1 MLDNNNKQLIQI
13 NEYNNREI
21 EKLDISFTDEE
32 INIIENE
39 YYNKLEIIFKR
50 HGKLIIKTQQYVGYI
65 ILPNHIISIIPKIPK
80 ISFINMVK
88 YALQIPE
95 LKSEE
100 FEISEENNY
109 YDILV
114 LFLFQQLE
122 ILIQRGLNTG
132 YKIYEENLN
141 KVKGKI
147 LFKENLA
154 INFNRPDKI
163 FCLFSETSQDILEN
177 QIIKYVVYHLSQCY
191 FIDES
196 INAKLINYYNQL
208 DSISLVP
215 MSLDIFSTIE
225 YTPLNEHY
233 RTILKLCELLLKDSS
248 IDEENIGEKTAISFL
263 IDMNKLF
270 EKSVVNILRETL
282 PRIDNKYKIYEQK
295 KEYADIQR
303 ELELRI
309 DILITYNNK
318 PSMILDTKYME
329 FDSKPSSSHLAQM
342 NLYSD
347 IKKVKE
353 CGLIF
358 PGTNKNIVYSL
369 EPIGLNLHILFFD
382 IQAETQYEFKNKCNL
397 FVNSLIEIINSFR
410 VRD

>member
-1 MLDNNNKQLIQI
+1 MSDNKQLIQI
-13 NEYNNREI
+13 NEYYNGEL
-21 EKLDISFTDEE
+21 EKLDIPFTDEE
-32 INIIENE
+32 INIIEIE
-39 YYNKLEIIFKR
+39 YYNKLEIIFKH
-50 HGKLIIKTQQYVGYI
+50 HGKVIIKTQQYVGYI
-65 ILPNHIISIIPKIPK
+65 ILPNHIISIVPKIPK

-88 YALQIPE
+88 YALQLPE

-114 LFLFQQLE
+114 LFLFQQLD

-132 YKIYEENLN
+132 YKIYEENLT

-163 FCLFSETSQDILEN
+163 FCSFSETSQDILEN
-177 QIIKYVVYHLSQCY
+177 QIIKYIIYHLSQFY
-191 FIDES
+191 FVDES
-196 INAKLINYYNQL
+196 INAKLINYFDQL

-215 MSLDIFSTIE
+215 ISLDSFYTIE

-233 RTILKLCELLLKDSS
+233 RTILTLCELLLKDSS

-270 EKSVVNILRETL
+270 EKFVVNILRETL
-282 PRIDNKYKIYEQK
+282 PEIDNKYKIYEQK
-295 KEYADIQR
+295 KEYADIQK

-318 PSMILDTKYME
+318 PLMILDTKYME
-329 FDSKPSSSHLAQM
+329 FESKPSSSHLAQM

-347 IKKVKE
+347 IKKIKD

-358 PGTNKNIVYSL
+358 PGTNKNIVYQL
-369 EPIGLNLHILFFD
+369 DKIGLNLHILFCD
-382 IQAETQYEFKNKCNL
+382 IQAGTHYEFKNKCTT
-397 FVNSLIEIINSFR
+397 FVNSLINIINSFKEI
-410 VRD
+410 

>member
-1 MLDNNNKQLIQI
+1 MLDNNKQLLLLS
-13 NEYNNREI
+13 EYNNREI
-21 EKLDISFTDEE
+21 EKLEIPFTDEE

-50 HGKLIIKTQQYVGYI
+50 HGKFILKTQQYVGYI
-65 ILPNHIISIIPKIPK
+65 ILPNHIISITPKIPK
-80 ISFINMVK
+80 VSFINMVK
-88 YALQIPE
+88 YALQLPE

-100 FEISEENNY
+100 FEIAEENNY

-114 LFLFQQLE
+114 LFLFQQLD

-154 INFNRPDKI
+154 INFTRPDKI
-163 FCLFSETSQDILEN
+163 FCSFSETSQDILEN
-177 QIIKYVVYHLSQCY
+177 QIIKYVIYHLSQCY

-215 MSLDIFSTIE
+215 ISLEIFSTIE

-233 RTILKLCELLLKDSS
+233 KTILKLCELLLRDSS

-270 EKSVVNILRETL
+270 EKFVVNILKDIL
-282 PRIDNKYKIYEQK
+282 PSVNNNYKIYEQK
-295 KEYADIQR
+295 KEYADIQK

-309 DILITYNNK
+309 DILITYNDK
-318 PSMILDTKYME
+318 PLMILDTKYME
-329 FDSKPSSSHLAQM
+329 FESKPSSNHLAQM

-347 IKKVKE
+347 IKKVKN

-358 PGTNKNIVYSL
+358 PGTNKNIIYPL
-369 EPIGLNLHILFFD
+369 EIIGLNLHILFFD
-382 IQAETQYEFKNKCNL
+382 IQAETHYEFKNKCNV
-397 FVNSLIEIINSFR
+397 FVKLLMEIINSFR
-410 VRD
+410 EID

>member
-1 MLDNNNKQLIQI
+1 
-13 NEYNNREI
+13 
-21 EKLDISFTDEE
+21 
-32 INIIENE
+32 
-39 YYNKLEIIFKR
+39 
-50 HGKLIIKTQQYVGYI
+50 
-65 ILPNHIISIIPKIPK
+65 
-80 ISFINMVK
+80 MVK
-88 YALQIPE
+88 YALQLPE
-95 LKSEE
+95 LKPEE

-114 LFLFQQLE
+114 LFFFQQLE

-132 YKIYEENLN
+132 YKIYEENLT

-163 FCLFSETSQDILEN
+163 FCSFSETFQDILEN
-177 QIIKYVVYHLSQCY
+177 QIIKYIIYHLSQCY

-196 INAKLINYYNQL
+196 INIKLINYYNLL

-215 MSLDIFSTIE
+215 ISLDNFSTIE

-233 RTILKLCELLLKDSS
+233 RTILTLCELFLKDSS

-270 EKSVVNILRETL
+270 EKFVVNILRETL
-282 PRIDNKYKIYEQK
+282 PQIDHKYEIQEQK
-295 KEYADIQR
+295 KEYPDIQK
-303 ELELRI
+303 ELELRL
-309 DILITYNNK
+309 DILINHNNK
-318 PSMILDTKYME
+318 PLIILDTKYME
-329 FDSKPSSSHLAQM
+329 FDNKPSSSHLAQM

-347 IKKVKE
+347 IKKVRN

-358 PGTNKNIVYSL
+358 PGTNKNKLYQL
-369 EPIGLNLHILFFD
+369 ERIGLNLYILFFD
-382 IQAETQYEFKNKCNL
+382 IQAETHYEFKNKCHV
-397 FVNSLIEIINSFR
+397 FINSLIDVFNSFKSSS
-410 VRD
+410 VSAQP

>member
-1 MLDNNNKQLIQI
+1 MFDNNKQLIQLS
-13 NEYNNREI
+13 EYYSREI
-21 EKLDISFTDEE
+21 EKLEIPFTDEE
-32 INIIENE
+32 ITIIENE
-39 YYNKLEIIFKR
+39 YYNKEIIFKR
-50 HGKLIIKTQQYVGYI
+50 HGKFIIKTQQYVGYI
-65 ILPNHIISIIPKIPK
+65 ILPNHIISITPKIPK
-80 ISFINMVK
+80 VSFINMVK
-88 YALQIPE
+88 YALQLPE

-122 ILIQRGLNTG
+122 ILIQRGLNIG
-132 YKIYEENLN
+132 YTIYEENLN
-141 KVKGKI
+141 KIKGKI

-154 INFNRPDKI
+154 VNFNRPDKI

-177 QIIKYVVYHLSQCY
+177 QIIKFAIYHLSQCY

-196 INAKLINYYNQL
+196 INLKLINYYNQL

-215 MSLDIFSTIE
+215 ISLDVFSTIE

-270 EKSVVNILRETL
+270 EKFVVNFLKEVL
-282 PRIDNKYKIYEQK
+282 PHIDNNYRIYEQK
-295 KEYADIQR
+295 KEYADLQK

-318 PSMILDTKYME
+318 PLMILDTKYME
-329 FDSKPSSSHLAQM
+329 FESKPSGSHLAQM

-358 PGTNKNIVYSL
+358 PGTNKNMVYPL
-369 EPIGLNLHILFFD
+369 DIIGLNLHILFFD
-382 IQAETQYEFKNKCNL
+382 VQADTYKEFRNKCNL
-397 FVNSLIEIINSFR
+397 FANSLIEIFNSFR
-410 VRD
+410 SIK